1 MKSIRYSRLVKTF
14 VTGSIL
20 IATASA
26 ESPSPT
32 AAPAVKPAH
41 SRYRP
46 ERFSRRAEL
55 NYGLVWGVDS
65 PVVKYTESGE
75 VIRFSY
81 RVLDGEKAKQLNDK
95 KADPA
100 LFDARAGVKLVVP
113 SLEQV
118 GLLRQTPTGK
128 PEPGKIYW
136 MAFSNKG
143 RPVKR
148 GDHVDIVIGN
158 FRAEGLVVD

>member
-1 MKSIRYSRLVKTF
+1 MKSLRLSRSARTLVA
-14 VTGSIL
+14 GSIL
-20 IATASA
+20 IATASS
-26 ESPSPT
+26 ESSAT
-32 AAPAVKPAH
+32 ANAPAPVPEH
-41 SRYRP
+41 SRYKP
-46 ERFSRRAEL
+46 SRFSRRAEL

-65 PVVKYTESGE
+65 LVVKYTESGE

-95 KADPA
+95 KAEPA
-100 LFDARAGVKLVVP
+100 LIDPRAGVKLVVP

-118 GLLRQTPTGK
+118 GLLRQTPSGK
-128 PEPGKIYW
+128 PEVGKIYW

>member
-1 MKSIRYSRLVKTF
+1 MKSLRLSRSARTLVA
-14 VTGSIL
+14 GIIL

-26 ESPSPT
+26 ESSAT
-32 AAPAVKPAH
+32 ANAPAPVPEH
-41 SRYRP
+41 SRYKP
-46 ERFSRRAEL
+46 SRFSRRAEL

-65 PVVKYTESGE
+65 LVVKYTESGE

-95 KADPA
+95 KAEPA
-100 LFDARAGVKLVVP
+100 LIDPRAGVKLVVP

-118 GLLRQTPTGK
+118 GLLRQTPSGK
-128 PEPGKIYW
+128 PEVGKIYW